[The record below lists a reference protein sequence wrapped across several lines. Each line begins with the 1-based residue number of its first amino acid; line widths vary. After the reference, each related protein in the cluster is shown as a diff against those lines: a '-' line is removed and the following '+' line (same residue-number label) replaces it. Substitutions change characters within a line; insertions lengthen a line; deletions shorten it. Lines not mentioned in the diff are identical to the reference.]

1 MRKLKLNYLVPM
13 IQKDSLFEMAVER
26 WKQNQKDK
34 MTLRQ
39 KKMGYSKRIERMML
53 LKRKMEYL
61 MELIA

>member
-1 MRKLKLNYLVPM
+1 
-13 IQKDSLFEMAVER
+13 MAVER